1 MIENRYTL
9 LQESVILSG
18 SGNPM
23 PSCNHEEAGYRLVTD
38 IVHALK
44 SGFNSIMV
52 RRNDTDV
59 VIILTGHFYFREMCA
74 DVKLWVAFGIDK
86 HFALHNINDW
96 CQENCFGLCHSL
108 SIFHA
113 FTGCDTTSNF
123 LTKGS

>member
-23 PSCNHEEAGYRLVTD
+23 RSCNHEEAGYRRVTH

-44 SGFNSIMV
+44 SGFKSIMV

-59 VIILTGHFYFREMCA
+59 VVILIGHFYFREMCA
-74 DVKLWVAFGIDK
+74 DVKLWGVFGIDK
-86 HFALHNINDW
+86 HFALHSINDW
-96 CQENCFGLCHSL
+96 CQENCF
-108 SIFHA
+108 
-113 FTGCDTTSNF
+113 
-123 LTKGS
+123 